1 METLFFLVIAVS
13 LAYAVGC
20 WGRTRK
26 IGFGLAF
33 VLSLVNL
40 LIGIVA
46 VACSKKLENESEET
60 NKLVE
65 VGKKYIDEDKWE
77 EWEHFVKTKTRNGYT
92 NQVENILELL
102 RMVDN

>member
-40 LIGIVA
+40 LIGIIA
-46 VACSKKLENESEET
+46 VACSKKLEE
-60 NKLVE
+60 NK
-65 VGKKYIDEDKWE
+65 
-77 EWEHFVKTKTRNGYT
+77 
-92 NQVENILELL
+92 
-102 RMVDN
+102 